1 MPQQPLSTTT
11 PYCSVEQF
19 LRFHD
24 WEQVADLVRDG
35 SLPRPTRADL
45 LDANTSAGQLVLQA
59 GLAASGMI
67 ESACV
72 IGRRYRPADL
82 QALTGAGRAL
92 LEKVTADLW
101 FYLLSQRRMPYT
113 GDPKAIPGAQAALDF
128 LEALR
133 KGDHVFPTEETAE
146 AGLPKVTGWQSEKM
160 IFPLSVRAQR
170 FFGFRDPRTL

>member
-1 MPQQPLSTTT
+1 MPQQPLSTTA

-35 SLPRPTRADL
+35 NLPRPTRADL
-45 LDANTSAGQLVLQA
+45 LDANTSAGQLVLQV

-113 GDPKAIPGAQAALDF
+113 GDPKTIPGAQAALDF

-133 KGDHVFPTEETAE
+133 KGDQVFPTEETAE
-146 AGLPKVTGWQSEKM
+146 AGLPKVTGWQQNRLPS
-160 IFPLSVRAQR
+160 FPSRASR
-170 FFGFRDPRTL
+170 FFGFRATDIL